1 MPTREQS
8 ALSEPDTLTLREL
21 EESISKAIK
30 KIRGDKENDIC
41 KFLPADRG
49 GYMHHFTMRKMKSV
63 QPRELHQLIK
73 KYILDSEQP
82 IRVAPKPRAARGSRK
97 RPDLITLS
105 KDELDRLVS
114 TLRNA
119 GDTELAGKLSKK
131 RSLAGCKRQL
141 IASIRQNQ
149 VRPEYWSA
157 YIEACKASSS
167 DSPSQSESSVP
178 GGAATLQANS

>member
-1 MPTREQS
+1 MPTMERN
-8 ALSEPDTLTLREL
+8 AINRADTSTLREL
-21 EESISKAIK
+21 EESISKAIQ

-41 KFLPADRG
+41 KFLPGDRG
-49 GYMHHFTMRKMKSV
+49 GYMHHFTMRKMKNV
-63 QPRELHQLIK
+63 QPRELQQMIK

-105 KDELDRLVS
+105 KDELDRLVC

-131 RSLAGCKRQL
+131 RSLAACKRQL

-149 VRPEYWSA
+149 IRPEYWSA
-157 YIEACKASSS
+157 YIEACKAHGP
-167 DSPSQSESSVP
+167 DFGGHLESSP
-178 GGAATLQANS
+178 LGGAATLQANG